1 MTEPTRIRALLK
13 GDKVEVRMRIAHDM
27 ESGQRK
33 DPKGVLVPAW
43 HVTQVNVT
51 HVGGAGSRT
60 VFAAQWGTSVSKNP
74 LVGFRFSGGKVG
86 EKIVV
91 SWVDNRGE
99 KRSDEGL
106 IQAS

>member
-1 MTEPTRIRALLK
+1 MTEPTRIRATLK
-13 GDKVEVRMRIAHDM
+13 GDKVEVRLRIAHDM

-43 HVTQVNVT
+43 HVTAVNVT
-51 HVGGAGSRT
+51 LVGSGEPRT

-74 LVGFRFSGGKVG
+74 LLGFRFSGGKLGDRV
-86 EKIVV
+86 VV

-99 KRSDEGL
+99 KRSDEGTV
-106 IQAS
+106 QA